1 MTTPADD
8 RAVEEA
14 FEAALTGRPVPDGAC
29 SLVAFTDAVRADAA
43 APGRPTAALAELLA
57 TGLLTTHQEPS
68 PGTAGHPARTSRKRP
83 RMLFTAL
90 IAKIASAGAVA
101 KAAAGTGAVVVAL
114 AGATT
119 AGALTSPEGPSP
131 VVETAVPAGTA
142 GTDEAVGEDPDVPA
156 DDAVENAPSE
166 DTPDTGDDT
175 TGDDT
180 TGDDTTGD
188 DTTGDDAA
196 GDDAAGDDGAGD
208 DAPADE
214 QPQPVQEDTEP
225 AHPENFGARVSA
237 DARDGGVDG
246 SQISAEAHARN
257 EARKK
262 AREAARNEAPEVE
275 DEAPEVEEAEEETA
289 EAVPAPAAEPRGN
302 AGQSGN
308 GRGHGNGNG
317 KN

>member
-14 FEAALTGRPVPDGAC
+14 FEAALAGRPVPDGAC

-68 PGTAGHPARTSRKRP
+68 PGTAGRPARTSRKRP
-83 RMLFTAL
+83 RMLFAAL

-101 KAAAGTGAVVVAL
+101 KAAAGTGVVVVAL

-119 AGALTSPEGPSP
+119 AGALTSPEEPTP
-131 VVETAVPAGTA
+131 VVETAVPAQTA
-142 GTDEAVGEDPDVPA
+142 GTDEVVGTDDPVVPA
-156 DDAVENAPSE
+156 DDAAGNAPSE
-166 DTPDTGDDT
+166 GEGPGDTGDAS
-175 TGDDT
+175 GDDT

-188 DTTGDDAA
+188 DTTGDDAT
-196 GDDAAGDDGAGD
+196 GDDATGD
-208 DAPADE
+208 DATGDE
-214 QPQPVQEDTEP
+214 QSQPVQEDTEP
-225 AHPENFGARVSA
+225 AHPGDFGARVSE

-246 SQISAEAHARN
+246 QEIRDAAHARN
-257 EARKK
+257 EARKE
-262 AREAARNEAPEVE
+262 AREAARTEAPEVE

-289 EAVPAPAAEPRGN
+289 EAAPAPVAEPRGN
-302 AGQSGN
+302 AGQSGRGN
-308 GRGHGNGNG
+308 GNGNGNG